1 MNSQREEYLVTE
13 YLDDDKSLVN
23 WIQEMRGEMQEIRN
37 QSLGQEDPLRKEMAT
52 HSSILVLRIPWPEEP
67 DGLLTMGFQRVRCD

>member
-23 WIQEMRGEMQEIRN
+23 WIQEMRREMQEI
-37 QSLGQEDPLRKEMAT
+37 
-52 HSSILVLRIPWPEEP
+52 I
-67 DGLLTMGFQRVRCD
+67 